1 MICPP
6 TGIKKSAQYSSCTC
20 KCWDGSNFAKSL
32 RKNMRHFGFRSSEC
46 IEKSIWIFRIVFRF
60 LNSFVRQLALVERR
74 LWRMIRQNWAQF
86 HPDSFLVAIRWSL
99 RKNAHTSD
107 DANPAQ
113 LRSRQ
118 DHTKFP
124 PPFAL
129 LERCS
134 QVSPGQKCFIS
145 RAFSLFRNPRQHEIY
160 ISERLG
166 TISSLYDR
174 SKISKGAMKL

>member
-1 MICPP
+1 ML
-6 TGIKKSAQYSSCTC
+6 GRIKFREIIA
-20 KCWDGSNFAKSL
+20 
-32 RKNMRHFGFRSSEC
+32 KNMSHFGFRSSEC

-86 HPDSFLVAIRWSL
+86 HPDSFLVPIRWSL

-113 LRSRQ
+113 LRSRK

-145 RAFSLFRNPRQHEIY
+145 RAFSLFRNPREHEIYSY

-174 SKISKGAMKL
+174 SKISKGVMKL